1 MHMAPIR
8 HLGRALIIAGALSI
22 PALASAEQAPTA
34 LCDGDKME
42 EKEPTAEKSE
52 ATRDADKASKKI
64 DDKSEQK
71 RDPRQSGKTS

>member
-1 MHMAPIR
+1 MAPIR
-8 HLGRALIIAGALSI
+8 HLGRALIMVGALSV

-52 ATRDADKASKKI
+52 PKRDADKASKKT

-71 RDPRQSGKTS
+71 SDARQSGKTS